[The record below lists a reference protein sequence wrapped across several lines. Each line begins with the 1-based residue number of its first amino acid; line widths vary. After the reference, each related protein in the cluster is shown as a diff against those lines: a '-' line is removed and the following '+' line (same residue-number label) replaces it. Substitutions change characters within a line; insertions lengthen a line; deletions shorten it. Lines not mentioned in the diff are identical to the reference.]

1 MRQAEPPEKTGLSD
15 ALRKL
20 DQWFNV
26 TDQDLRGIA
35 GRFHQAM
42 LDGLAGAKG
51 PLKMLPSFL
60 NTPSGLE
67 KGSFLAVDF
76 GGTNVRILLVELR
89 GNGQFNILKRKSLPL
104 KDPAAGYD
112 FTLATATGGELFDFL
127 AGQIKEI
134 AVPGEVY
141 ALGHTFSFPS
151 RSYDINNAVL
161 INWTKEIKTGQVEGR
176 DINQLLA
183 EALKRQGSPEVIPAA
198 VINDTVGTL
207 LAAAYSDPGADIG
220 SICGTGH
227 NTCYLEPSPPLGRG
241 PMIINLESGNF
252 DRLSFNVFDQRL
264 DQASEKPG
272 QQRLEKMVSGRY
284 LGELTRLVVS
294 DLVRQGLLLGGKH
307 PDWDGPLHKPYSI
320 GTEQVALAL
329 SDDSPGLAHLAA
341 WLEEFMGVKDPLPW
355 ELAALRHLASLVATR
370 SARLI
375 AATYL
380 GVLKRLDPYLK
391 DRHTIAIDG
400 SLYEKMP
407 GFERGVR
414 SALDGVLGEGGSRV
428 ALKLTKEGSGIGA
441 AIAAAMASQ

>member
-1 MRQAEPPEKTGLSD
+1 LRQAENTGLSA

-20 DQWFNV
+20 DQWFSV
-26 TDQDLRGIA
+26 TDQDLREIA

-67 KGSFLAVDF
+67 KGRFVAVDF
-76 GGTNVRILLVELR
+76 GGTNVRVLLVELR
-89 GNGQFNILKRKSLPL
+89 GSGQSVILKRESLPL
-104 KDPAAGYD
+104 QDPDAGYD
-112 FTLATATGGELFDFL
+112 FTLETATGGELFDFL

-134 AVPGEVY
+134 AVPGEVC
-141 ALGHTFSFPS
+141 ALGHTFSFPT
-151 RSYDINNAVL
+151 RSYDINKAVL
-161 INWTKEIKTGQVEGR
+161 ISWTKEIKTGQVEGR

-183 EALKRQGSPEVIPAA
+183 EALKRRGLTEVIPAA

-227 NTCYLEPSPPLGRG
+227 NTCYLEPRPPLGYG

-252 DRLSFNVFDQRL
+252 DRLSFNIYDQQL
-264 DQASEKPG
+264 DRASEKPG
-272 QQRLEKMVSGRY
+272 EQRLEKMVSGRY
-284 LGELTRLVVS
+284 LGELTRLVIS
-294 DLVRQGLLLGGKH
+294 DLVREGLLLGDKTL
-307 PDWDGPLHKPYSI
+307 DLDGPLHKPYSI

-329 SDDSPGLAHLAA
+329 SDDTPGLTRLAA
-341 WLEEFMGVKDPLPW
+341 WLEESLDVKDPLPRD
-355 ELAALRHLASLVATR
+355 LAALRQIASLVAIR

-380 GVLKRLDPYLK
+380 GILKRLDPHLK
-391 DRHTIAIDG
+391 DTHTIAIDG
-400 SLYEKMP
+400 ALYERMP
-407 GFERGVR
+407 GFERGIR
-414 SALDGVLGEGGSRV
+414 SALDGVLAEGGSRV
-428 ALKLTKEGSGIGA
+428 KLKLTKEGSGIGA
-441 AIAAAMASQ
+441 AIAAAIASQ

>member
-1 MRQAEPPEKTGLSD
+1 MRQAKTPESAGLSD

-20 DQWFNV
+20 DQWFSV
-26 TDQDLRGIA
+26 TDQDLREIA

-60 NTPSGLE
+60 ETPSGLE
-67 KGSFLAVDF
+67 KGRFLAVDF

-89 GNGQFNILKRKSLPL
+89 GNKKFKILKRKSLPL
-104 KDPAAGYD
+104 QDQAAGYD
-112 FTLATATGGELFDFL
+112 FTMATSTGGELFDFL
-127 AGQIKEI
+127 AGQIKEL
-134 AVPGEVY
+134 ATPGEVC

-151 RSYDINNAVL
+151 RSYDINKAVL

-183 EALKRQGSPEVIPAA
+183 EALRRQGLPEVIPAT

-227 NTCYLEPSPPLGRG
+227 NTCYLEPRPPLGCG

-252 DRLSFNVFDQRL
+252 DRLSFNIYDQRL

-272 QQRLEKMVSGRY
+272 EQRLEKMVSGRY
-284 LGELTRLVVS
+284 LGELTRLVIS
-294 DLVRQGLLLGGKH
+294 GLVREGLLLGGKA
-307 PDWDGPLHKPYSI
+307 PDLDGPLHQPYSI

-329 SDDSPGLAHLAA
+329 SDDTPVLAHLAA
-341 WLEEFMGVKDPLPW
+341 WLEESLDVKDPLPRD
-355 ELAALRHLASLVATR
+355 LAALRHIASLAAAR

-380 GVLKRLDPYLK
+380 GVLKRLDPYLI
-391 DRHTIAIDG
+391 DTHTIAIDG

-407 GFERGVR
+407 GFERGIR

-428 ALKLTKEGSGIGA
+428 TLKLTKEGSGIGA
-441 AIAAAMASQ
+441 AIAAAIASQ

>member
-1 MRQAEPPEKTGLSD
+1 LRQAETPEKTGLSD

-35 GRFHQAM
+35 GRFHQSM
-42 LDGLAGAKG
+42 LDSLAGNKG

-67 KGSFLAVDF
+67 KGRFLAVDF

-89 GNGQFNILKRKSLPL
+89 GNGQFEILKRKSLPL
-104 KDPAAGYD
+104 KDPAVGYD
-112 FTLATATGGELFDFL
+112 FTLATVTGRDLFDFL
-127 AGQIKEI
+127 AGQIKEL
-134 AVPGEVY
+134 AAPGEVC

-151 RSYDINNAVL
+151 RSYDINKAVL

-183 EALKRQGSPEVIPAA
+183 EALKRQGLPEVIPAA

-227 NTCYLEPSPPLGRG
+227 NTCYLEPRPPLGCG

-252 DRLSFNVFDQRL
+252 DRLSFNAFDQQL

-272 QQRLEKMVSGRY
+272 EQRLEKMVSGRY
-284 LGELTRLVVS
+284 LGELTRLVIS
-294 DLVRQGLLLGGKH
+294 GLVREGLLLGGKT
-307 PDWDGPLHKPYSI
+307 PDLGGPLHKPYSI

-329 SDDSPGLAHLAA
+329 SDDSPGLAHLAD
-341 WLEEFMGVKDPLPW
+341 WLEESLDVKDPLPRD
-355 ELAALRHLASLVATR
+355 LAALQHIASLMTAR

-391 DRHTIAIDG
+391 DTHTIAIDG

-407 GFERGVR
+407 GFDQGVR
-414 SALDGVLGEGGSRV
+414 SALDGVLAEGGNRV

>member
-1 MRQAEPPEKTGLSD
+1 MRQAENTGLSE

-20 DQWFNV
+20 DQLFSV
-26 TDQDLRGIA
+26 TDQDLREIA

-67 KGSFLAVDF
+67 KGRFVAVDF
-76 GGTNVRILLVELR
+76 GGTNVRVLLVELR
-89 GNGQFNILKRKSLPL
+89 GSGLSEILKKKSLPL
-104 KDPAAGYD
+104 KDPDAGYD
-112 FTLATATGGELFDFL
+112 FTLATVTGGELFDFL

-134 AVPGEVY
+134 AVPGEVC
-141 ALGHTFSFPS
+141 ALGHTFSFPT
-151 RSYDINNAVL
+151 RSYDINKAVL

-183 EALKRQGSPEVIPAA
+183 EALKRQGLTEVIPAA

-227 NTCYLEPSPPLGRG
+227 NTCYLEPRPPLGRR
-241 PMIINLESGNF
+241 PMIINLESGDF
-252 DRLSFNVFDQRL
+252 DQLSFNIYDQQL
-264 DQASEKPG
+264 DRASEKPG
-272 QQRLEKMVSGRY
+272 EQLLEKMVSGRY
-284 LGELTRLVVS
+284 LGELTRLVVI
-294 DLVRQGLLLGGKH
+294 DLVREGLLLAGKAS
-307 PDWDGPLHKPYSI
+307 DRLLHKPYSI

-329 SDDSPGLAHLAA
+329 SDDAPGLTLLAE
-341 WLEEFMGVKDPLPW
+341 WLEESLGVKGPPPAD
-355 ELAALRHLASLVATR
+355 LAALRHIASLVATR

-380 GVLKRLDPYLK
+380 GVLKRLDPYVK

-407 GFERGVR
+407 GFDRAVR
-414 SALDGVLGEGGSRV
+414 SALDGVLAEDGSRV
-428 ALKLTKEGSGIGA
+428 ALKLTKGGSGIGA

>member
-1 MRQAEPPEKTGLSD
+1 MRQAENSGLSA

-20 DQWFNV
+20 DQWFSV
-26 TDQDLRGIA
+26 TDQDLREIA

-67 KGSFLAVDF
+67 KGRFVAVDF
-76 GGTNVRILLVELR
+76 GGTNVRVLLVELR
-89 GNGQFNILKRKSLPL
+89 GSGQSEILKRESLPL
-104 KDPAAGYD
+104 KDPDAGYD
-112 FTLATATGGELFDFL
+112 FTLETATGGELFDFL

-134 AVPGEVY
+134 AVSGEVC
-141 ALGHTFSFPS
+141 ALGHTFSFPT
-151 RSYDINNAVL
+151 RSYDINKAVL

-183 EALKRQGSPEVIPAA
+183 EALKRQGLTEVIPAA

-207 LAAAYSDPGADIG
+207 LAAAYNDPGADIG

-227 NTCYLEPSPPLGRG
+227 NTCYLEPRPPLRRG

-252 DRLSFNVFDQRL
+252 DRLSFNIFDQQL
-264 DQASEKPG
+264 DRASEKPG
-272 QQRLEKMVSGRY
+272 EQRLEKMVSGRY
-284 LGELTRLVVS
+284 LGELTRLVIS
-294 DLVRQGLLLGGKH
+294 DLVREGLLLGDKT
-307 PDWDGPLHKPYSI
+307 PDLDGPLHKPYSI

-329 SDDSPGLAHLAA
+329 SDDTPGLAHLAA
-341 WLEEFMGVKDPLPW
+341 WLEESLDVKDPLPRD
-355 ELAALRHLASLVATR
+355 LAALRHIASLVATR

-391 DRHTIAIDG
+391 DTHIIAIDG

-407 GFERGVR
+407 GFERGIR
-414 SALDGVLGEGGSRV
+414 SALDGVLVEGGSRV
-428 ALKLTKEGSGIGA
+428 TLKLTKEGSGIGA
-441 AIAAAMASQ
+441 AIAAAIASQ